1 MPDLAPSPPGDPLLG
16 HLRPFRREVLGLLQA
31 AARDQGD
38 VVRFRL
44 GPLVVHLVNHPDH
57 VAHVLQTR
65 ARQYDKATRSTDAI
79 AAIAGTSLL
88 TTNGP
93 AWEARRRLM
102 QPAFHR
108 QRVSALADVMAAV
121 AARRLEAWTPGAT
134 LDIASEMMRLAFEV
148 AGAAILGADV
158 SDVAGTLEDD
168 IALLLRHVYTRW
180 GRLVPV
186 PSWAPTPG
194 NRRFDAALA
203 RVDGVVMRLVRR
215 YRERPD
221 EAPPLLALLMG
232 ADDPDF
238 GVPFTDSRLRDEVIT
253 LLLAGHETTA
263 SALTWTFTFLSRHP
277 DIETRVWA
285 EVDDAL
291 HGRTPLP
298 GDVASLRYTTQVLQE
313 ALRLAPPIWAI
324 ERRAVAADTIGGFGI
339 PAGSS
344 VIVSPY
350 VLHRHPAFWS
360 DPERFDP
367 GRFAAAKTPEAYLPF
382 GAGPR
387 YCIGA
392 EFAMLEARLVLALVA
407 QRWRLV
413 AVPGQEVAPDAALT
427 LRVRGG
433 WRAVVQRRPRA

>member
-1 MPDLAPSPPGDPLLG
+1 MSDLAPSPPGDPLLG
-16 HLRPFRREVLGLLQA
+16 HLRLFRRDVLGLLLA

-57 VAHVLQTR
+57 VAHVLQAQ
-65 ARQYDKATRSTDAI
+65 ARHYDKATRSTAAI

-93 AWEARRRLM
+93 AWETRRRLM

-108 QRVSALADVMAAV
+108 QRIGALANVMTRV
-121 AARRLEAWTPGAT
+121 AARRLEVWRPGAT
-134 LDIASEMMRLAFEV
+134 IDVASEMMRIAFEV

-158 SDVAGTLEDD
+158 SDVAGTLEGD

-186 PSWAPTPG
+186 PSWAPTRG

-215 YRERPD
+215 YRERPQ
-221 EAPPLLALLMG
+221 EAPPLLALLMD
-232 ADDPDF
+232 AHDPDT
-238 GVPFTDSRLRDEVIT
+238 GAPFTDSRLRDEVIT

-277 DIETRVWA
+277 DVARRVWS
-285 EVDDAL
+285 EGDAAL
-291 HGRTPLP
+291 DGRTPGP
-298 GDVASLRYTTQVLQE
+298 GDVAALRYTTQVLQE
-313 ALRLAPPIWAI
+313 SLRLAPPIWAI
-324 ERRAVAADTIGGFGI
+324 ERRAVAADIIGDFGI

-360 DPERFDP
+360 EPERFDP
-367 GRFAAAKTPEAYLPF
+367 DRFAAAKSLEAYLPF

-392 EFAMLEARLVLALVA
+392 EFAMLEARLVLAMVA
-407 QRWRLV
+407 QCWRLV
-413 AVPGQEVAPDAALT
+413 AVPGQGVAPDAALT

-433 WRAVVQRRPRA
+433 WRAVLHRR